1 MSKRSNWAL
10 PYFIFLVLFVVLPLV
25 LIVVYALQDGNGGFT
40 LSNVS
45 RFFTDS
51 DALSTFAVSIEVA
64 VENTLICLLL
74 GYPAAYILADRNLN
88 KSAVT
93 VILFIL
99 PMWINALMR
108 TLATA
113 ELFNVFGFTLGK
125 GTLLFG
131 MVYDYLPFMI
141 YPIYNVLLK
150 MDKSYSE
157 AAADLGATPIQVF
170 GKVTLPLSMPGIS
183 SGILM
188 VFMPTVS
195 TFAISEF
202 LTNNKIKLFGTIIQE
217 NINSS
222 MWNYG
227 AALSLIMLVIIG
239 LTTILLGGDE
249 REVQDTGTGLYLAA
263 SGAPLRT
270 DRVHRDILLHRGQDT
285 RELDGILLRTL
296 QEHILRR
303 SQRRS
308 RPHGRHQEHPYHC
321 VHRRCCLNL
330 ARNCLGHRN
339 IQPQGKEEE
348 DNPVPEQHSDD
359 QP

>member
-1 MSKRSNWAL
+1 MGKRSNWAL
-10 PYFIFLVLFVVLPLV
+10 PYFIFLVLFVALPLL
-25 LIVVYALQDGNGGFT
+25 LIVLYALRDGSGGFT
-40 LSNVS
+40 LSNIT
-45 RFFTDS
+45 RFFSDG

-64 VENTLICLLL
+64 IENTLICLLL
-74 GYPAAYILADRNLN
+74 GYPAAYILANKDLN

-93 VILFIL
+93 AILFIL
-99 PMWINALMR
+99 PMWVNALMR

-125 GTLLFG
+125 GTLIFG

-150 MDKSYSE
+150 MDKSYGE
-157 AAADLGATPIQVF
+157 AAADLGATPSEVF
-170 GKVTLPLSMPGIS
+170 RKITLPLSKPGIF

-227 AALSLIMLVIIG
+227 AALSFIMLVIIG
-239 LTTILLGGDE
+239 LTTVLLGGED
-249 REVQDTGTGLYLAA
+249 REIEGGML
-263 SGAPLRT
+263 
-270 DRVHRDILLHRGQDT
+270 
-285 RELDGILLRTL
+285 
-296 QEHILRR
+296 
-303 SQRRS
+303 
-308 RPHGRHQEHPYHC
+308 
-321 VHRRCCLNL
+321 
-330 ARNCLGHRN
+330 
-339 IQPQGKEEE
+339 
-348 DNPVPEQHSDD
+348 
-359 QP
+359 

>member
-1 MSKRSNWAL
+1 MKRSRWSI
-10 PYFIFLVLFVVLPLV
+10 PYVVFMAIFVVLPLL
-25 LIVVYALQDGNGGFT
+25 LILVYAFQDGSGHFT
-40 LSNVS
+40 LSNIT
-45 RFFTDS
+45 RFFSDS
-51 DALSTFAVSIEVA
+51 DALGTFAVSIEVA
-64 VENTLICLLL
+64 IENTLICILL
-74 GYPAAYILADRNLN
+74 GYPAAWILANKDLN

-93 VILFIL
+93 IILFIM

-113 ELFNVFGFTLGK
+113 ELFNTLGITLGK

-141 YPIYNVLLK
+141 YPIYNVLNK

-157 AAADLGATPIQVF
+157 AAQDLGATPWQVF
-170 GKVTLPLSMPGIS
+170 WKVTVPLSMPGVS

-227 AALSLIMLVIIG
+227 AALALIMLIIIG
-239 LTTILLGGDE
+239 ISTLFTNDEEKEAEGG
-249 REVQDTGTGLYLAA
+249 L
-263 SGAPLRT
+263 
-270 DRVHRDILLHRGQDT
+270 I
-285 RELDGILLRTL
+285 
-296 QEHILRR
+296 
-303 SQRRS
+303 
-308 RPHGRHQEHPYHC
+308 
-321 VHRRCCLNL
+321 
-330 ARNCLGHRN
+330 
-339 IQPQGKEEE
+339 
-348 DNPVPEQHSDD
+348 
-359 QP
+359 